1 MKLFEDLLKITQ
13 IIVEIWTNYV
23 MYIMKGNYNVNSI
36 NNRFIIINTLEL
48 FMTYIMKAVSY
59 NYNELQ

>member
-1 MKLFEDLLKITQ
+1 MLS
-13 IIVEIWTNYV
+13 
-23 MYIMKGNYNVNSI
+23 MKGNYNVNSI

>member
-1 MKLFEDLLKITQ
+1 ML
-13 IIVEIWTNYV
+13 
-23 MYIMKGNYNVNSI
+23 NSI

>member
-1 MKLFEDLLKITQ
+1 
-13 IIVEIWTNYV
+13 
-23 MYIMKGNYNVNSI
+23 MKGNYNVNSI

>member
-1 MKLFEDLLKITQ
+1 MLS
-13 IIVEIWTNYV
+13 
-23 MYIMKGNYNVNSI
+23 MKGNYNVNSI

-59 NYNELQ
+59 NYNEVQ

>member
-1 MKLFEDLLKITQ
+1 MLS
-13 IIVEIWTNYV
+13 
-23 MYIMKGNYNVNSI
+23 MKGNYNVNSI

-48 FMTYIMKAVSY
+48 FITYIMKAVSY